1 MSNKW
6 TDIKTIE
13 HFAGLYDAYGALLTD
28 RQAEMVQAYLF
39 DDLSFTEIGDNL
51 EISRQA
57 VHEQVTKAC
66 DLLEEYEAKLGFLTQ
81 RSALKDDLTQLL
93 NIPELNE
100 VQKDIQRIL
109 QRL

>member
-6 TDIKTIE
+6 SDLKTIE
-13 HFAGLYDAYGALLTD
+13 HYAGLYDAYGSLLTD

-66 DLLEEYEAKLGFLTQ
+66 DLLEDYEAKLGFLAQ
-81 RSALKDDLTQLL
+81 RCKLKHELTQLL
-93 NIPELNE
+93 
-100 VQKDIQRIL
+100 DIQELEELKMEIHKIL
-109 QRL
+109 PRL